1 VTFQDTCTLEPD
13 WRSPGEALCPER
25 FPLSEL
31 LKIRSRVGSYWWNV
45 LYQQR
50 PSPAQGAIFQRA
62 WIKPPFPRTQP
73 RRFAPLVLSCDLS
86 FKGEEQNDHCGFVL
100 MGLLLSDAT
109 GPHQTGRRPAAG
121 QPPGN
126 GPLDPQLELEVIWA
140 ARPHF
145 DLPQTIRLL
154 LSTLAALDAQGLR
167 PQAVLIEDAANGPG
181 CAANPQAQGAGP
193 AAGPRPWQ
201 QGVRAY

>member
-1 VTFQDTCTLEPD
+1 
-13 WRSPGEALCPER
+13 
-25 FPLSEL
+25 
-31 LKIRSRVGSYWWNV
+31 
-45 LYQQR
+45 
-50 PSPAQGAIFQRA
+50 
-62 WIKPPFPRTQP
+62 
-73 RRFAPLVLSCDLS
+73 
-86 FKGEEQNDHCGFVL
+86 